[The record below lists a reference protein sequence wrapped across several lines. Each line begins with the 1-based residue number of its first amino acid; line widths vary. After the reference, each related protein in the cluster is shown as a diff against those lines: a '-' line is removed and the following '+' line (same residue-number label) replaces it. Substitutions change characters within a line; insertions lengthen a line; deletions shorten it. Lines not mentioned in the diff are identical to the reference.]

1 MKTFLKTQFIL
12 FSVLLIASFTWGMKL
27 QELFKVKDMIIMS
40 GIVSL
45 IFFMSYKLV
54 FRNSKNWK

>member
-12 FSVLLIASFTWGMKL
+12 FSVLFIASFILGMKL